1 MHLSPVGS
9 RHPCSRVKSCSSH
22 PQWPASSLW
31 KPSGCGGCTSRQP
44 RPLLG
49 RSLCMAV
56 TGSRAQRVA
65 REPRLPHST
74 EQPSDRTS
82 ACPKLSTDASLANL
96 SKSLNVPKNPPP
108 VNQYPQHCRQGPR
121 PSRWLPLGVTSR
133 RAWGGGEGL
142 T

>member
-1 MHLSPVGS
+1 
-9 RHPCSRVKSCSSH
+9 
-22 PQWPASSLW
+22 
-31 KPSGCGGCTSRQP
+31 
-44 RPLLG
+44 
-49 RSLCMAV
+49 MAV

-108 VNQYPQHCRQGPR
+108 VNQYPQHCQHGPR
-121 PSRWLPLGVTSR
+121 PSRWLPVGGHEQEGM
-133 RAWGGGEGL
+133 GGGVGRPKLRIWRLQPGGL
-142 T
+142 GTTGCL